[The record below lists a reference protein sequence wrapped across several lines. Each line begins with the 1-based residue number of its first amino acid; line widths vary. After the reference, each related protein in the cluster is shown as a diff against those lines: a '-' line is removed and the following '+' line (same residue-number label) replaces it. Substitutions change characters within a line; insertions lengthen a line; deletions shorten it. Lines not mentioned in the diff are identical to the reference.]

1 MYTRLLIPKPD
12 EAELLGWAFVLQ
24 NPSLPTTFDKV
35 AFYQTNRKNQLLVP
49 NKRYWFQVLL
59 ASV

>member
-1 MYTRLLIPKPD
+1 MYTRLLLPKPD
-12 EAELLGWAFVLQ
+12 EAELLGKAFVLQ

-49 NKRYWFQVLL
+49 NKRY
-59 ASV
+59 